1 MPFAKQTTVIFK
13 TLYKVVL
20 AVTVNDKHDIKMSM
34 WCQTSQTLNNSNTN
48 EK

>member
-13 TLYKVVL
+13 TLYNVVL

-34 WCQTSQTLNNSNTN
+34 
-48 EK
+48 